1 MANIFG
7 IKANKLTDKKRKEL
21 KFTPLKLNN

>member
-21 KFTPLKLNN
+21 KFTPLKPNN